1 MQSRNRSGIELA
13 SSRVLNLPFPG
24 PARDMGTIV
33 MGKGEA
39 GVVKKGDTLLVMP
52 NK

>member
-1 MQSRNRSGIELA
+1 MSSGIELRQFKG
-13 SSRVLNLPFPG
+13 SVDVHNLPFPG